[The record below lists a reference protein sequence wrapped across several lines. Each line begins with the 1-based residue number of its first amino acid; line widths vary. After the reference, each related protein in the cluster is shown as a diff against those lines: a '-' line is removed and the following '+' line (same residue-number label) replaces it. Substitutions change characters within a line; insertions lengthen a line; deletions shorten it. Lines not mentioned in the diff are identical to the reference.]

1 MHYDLTLYPN
11 FYGDAA
17 EFYGNVTIEI
27 DVKQA
32 TRYLLVHIKR
42 LNTKGMNLQ
51 AHDVLCYMVVPWYV
65 SLFELFNSDDIS
77 SNGFQGAEKVAD
89 HKD

>member
-51 AHDVLCYMVVPWYV
+51 AHDVLCYMVVP
-65 SLFELFNSDDIS
+65 
-77 SNGFQGAEKVAD
+77 
-89 HKD
+89 